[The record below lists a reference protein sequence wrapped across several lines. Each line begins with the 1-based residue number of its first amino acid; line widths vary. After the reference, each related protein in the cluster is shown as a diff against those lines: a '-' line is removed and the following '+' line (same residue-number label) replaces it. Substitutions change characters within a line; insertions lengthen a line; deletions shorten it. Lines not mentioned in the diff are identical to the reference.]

1 MFQNNKNKSFTSVV
15 GLQWGDEGKGK
26 IVDYLADRADLVVR
40 FHGGD
45 NAGHTIEVDGK
56 VFKLSLLPSGIIRGK
71 RCFIGSGVVINIQSL
86 ISEIELV
93 RSQGIGITSQN
104 LAIADNASVIL
115 DLYKEVDAINES
127 ALGGAKI
134 GTTKKGIGIAYSDK
148 AMRRAIRICDLFDD
162 SVLEDCLKRIFNY
175 HLSTSFIGLKDLPSY
190 DVALASIKMIR
201 EKIKEFVVPFFDFT
215 QKAKGNILFEGAQ
228 GFGLD
233 INYGTYPYV
242 TSSSTVCGSIF
253 TGSGFG
259 LTNINDNIGV
269 LKAYATRV
277 GEGPFPTE
285 DNGSFGEA
293 LQSIGQ
299 EVGTVTKRRRRCGA
313 LDLVFAKQ
321 AARLCG
327 VNQIALTKL
336 DVLDGFD
343 SIPVCTSYT
352 INGKNFD
359 YIPSSRADFANIVPN
374 YQYFEGWS
382 KQAKTENVKTFND
395 LPQNAVAYIKFI
407 EDFLEIPISIVST
420 GKDREDT
427 ILR

>member
-1 MFQNNKNKSFTSVV
+1 MQAVDRHFTSVV

-26 IVDYLADRADLVVR
+26 IVDFLAENADLVVR

-45 NAGHTIEVDGK
+45 NAGHTIEVGGN
-56 VFKLSLLPSGIIRGK
+56 VFKLSLLPSGIVRGK
-71 RCFIGSGVVINIQSL
+71 KCFIGSGVVVNLTSL
-86 ISEIELV
+86 VKEIEAVQKAGLK
-93 RSQGIGITSQN
+93 ITPQN
-104 LAIADNASVIL
+104 LAIADNATVIL
-115 DLYKEVDAINES
+115 DLYKEVDAINE
-127 ALGGAKI
+127 ACLGGSKI

-162 SVLEDCLKRIFNY
+162 AILESSLNQIFNHY
-175 HLSTSFIGLKDLPSY
+175 LETSFANKDAKPS
-190 DVALASIKMIR
+190 LATELAEIKLLR
-201 EKIKEFVVPFFDFT
+201 EQIKQFVVPFFDFT

-259 LTNINDNIGV
+259 LCGIDSNIGV

-285 DNGSFGEA
+285 DNEDFGTL

-299 EVGTVTKRRRRCGA
+299 EFGTVTKRKRRCGA

-327 VNQIALTKL
+327 VNKIALTKL
-336 DVLDGFD
+336 DVLDGFA
-343 SIPVCTSYT
+343 SIPLCTAYEVGGKV
-352 INGKNFD
+352 IN
-359 YIPSSRADFANIVPN
+359 YIPSSRADFANIKPI
-374 YQYFEGWS
+374 YKHFDGWNL
-382 KQAKTENVKTFND
+382 QGKTEGVKDIKNM
-395 LPQNAVAYIKFI
+395 PANAMSYVKFI
-407 EDFLEIPISIVST
+407 EEFLEIPITIIST
-420 GKDREDT
+420 GKDRNDT
-427 ILR
+427 ILK